1 MFGKMSGIPE
11 FPFDADHERIIG
23 DVLSHLSISSNLE
36 SGNKV
41 SLLPNPSHLD
51 AINPAAMGKARSK
64 MEKGDNVLC
73 IQCHGDGSLIGQ
85 GHNHEILNM
94 QSIPGYTVE
103 GSLHFCCDNN
113 VAFTASGAVSR
124 SAPRP
129 GDCALPY
136 GSPVFSVSASSPE
149 HVIQCA
155 KLAVRFREKFGKDV
169 MTELVGWRKVFKEI
183 TYLIYYVIAT

>member
-1 MFGKMSGIPE
+1 
-11 FPFDADHERIIG
+11 
-23 DVLSHLSISSNLE
+23 
-36 SGNKV
+36 
-41 SLLPNPSHLD
+41 
-51 AINPAAMGKARSK
+51 MGKARSK

-94 QSIPGYTVE
+94 QSIPGYSVE

-155 KLAVRFREKFGKDV
+155 KLAVRFREKLGKDV
-169 MTELVGWRKVFKEI
+169 MTELVGWRKVFKQI
-183 TYLIYYVIAT
+183 T